1 MKKITYLLLLIFS
14 LASTNISYGNAIS
27 ANISESSD
35 SNVMGKALTV
45 ATVAVVAAGGYLI
58 YQGTITGALN
68 HYFDEPDGFDSYVL
82 NNLER
87 SGEIEQQVY
96 KRMTK
101 ANSEEK
107 YLKYKRLADMAGF
120 KNIPPYEKH
129 ESLFDRMKGG
139 KLPEKIVNIKDKI
152 MSHPKTDMESY
163 IITSPSGEKIDT
175 RLEFPIEQP
184 PTWQDYVILKK
195 ASEELAENM
204 EKDGKG
210 IKPAGYAAHHIVPF
224 KEDRPFS
231 RPYAKDA
238 RKILSDEL
246 IGLNDSVNGVYLPHA
261 ANVKNNKEAY
271 HRKIHTEQY
280 YKNVYNRL
288 ALNAGNKQAI
298 EQELRNIALELEN
311 GTFQY

>member
-27 ANISESSD
+27 ANFSESSD
-35 SNVMGKALTV
+35 SNLMGKALTV
-45 ATVAVVAAGGYLI
+45 ATVAAVATGGYLI

-68 HYFDEPDGFDSYVL
+68 HYVDEPEGFDSYVL
-82 NNLER
+82 SNLNR
-87 SGEIEQQVY
+87 SGEIEEQVY
-96 KRMTK
+96 KRMAK

-129 ESLFDRMKGG
+129 DGLLDRMKGI
-139 KLPEKIVNIKDKI
+139 KLPEKVVNIKDKI
-152 MSHPKTDMESY
+152 MPHPKTDMESY
-163 IITSPSGEKIDT
+163 IITSPLGEKIDT

-184 PTWQDYVILKK
+184 ATWQDYVILKK

-210 IKPAGYAAHHIVPF
+210 TKPAGYAAHHIVPF
-224 KEDRPFS
+224 KEDRPFAS
-231 RPYAKDA
+231 PYAGKA
-238 RKILSDEL
+238 REILDDEK
-246 IGLNDSVNGVYLPHA
+246 IGLNDSVNGVYLPHSS
-261 ANVKNNKEAY
+261 NVKNNTEAY
-271 HRKIHTEQY
+271 HREIHTREY

-288 ALNAGNKQAI
+288 SPHKNNKSAI
-298 EQELRNIALELEN
+298 ESELRAIALELQN
-311 GTFQY
+311 GTFTY